1 MLDLQEHL
9 QVDGLPDCQ
18 PLCRGHAALPG
29 HLTPQAS
36 PWLPGSLHLESPIWG
51 LRSALGAALGTVN
64 LWLVPLCLCLLSSST
79 SGSLST

>member
-36 PWLPGSLHLESPIWG
+36 PWLPV
-51 LRSALGAALGTVN
+51 SAFGISYLGVEVCFGCRPGN
-64 LWLVPLCLCLLSSST
+64 C
-79 SGSLST
+79 